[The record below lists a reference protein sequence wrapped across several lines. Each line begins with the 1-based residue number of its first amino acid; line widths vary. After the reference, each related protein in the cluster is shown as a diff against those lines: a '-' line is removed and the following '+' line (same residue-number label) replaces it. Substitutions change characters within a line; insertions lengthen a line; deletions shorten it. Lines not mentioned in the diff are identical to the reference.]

1 MREIKFRAWFTKRQ
15 EMVNVETMNLF
26 STCVEVGAKVDHEKG
41 GWYTQI
47 SESTNRKTALPGS
60 TRQVPR
66 VVLMQYT
73 GIKDSKGNEVYEG
86 DIIKVNK
93 LTFESSAP
101 LPENLTVTYY
111 GGMFQFFRGKEP
123 LMGLHLAYLDDG
135 EIIGNIFE
143 NPELITA

>member
-1 MREIKFRAWFTKRQ
+1 MREIKFRVWEQLNGKMHYLDFALYEFSEGLNSHKFVLPPNRQ
-15 EMVNVETMNLF
+15 GLQNPYTMMNLDA
-26 STCVEVGAKVDHEKG
+26 VKV
-41 GWYTQI
+41 
-47 SESTNRKTALPGS
+47 
-60 TRQVPR
+60 
-66 VVLMQYT
+66 MQYT
-73 GIKDSKGNEVYEG
+73 GINDSKGKEIYEG
-86 DIIKVNK
+86 DIVKVNK

-123 LMGLHLAYLDDG
+123 LMGLHLTYLDDG